1 MTCEIFVSLR
11 VSPHVWASPLLFGVR
26 LDLDGNGRD
35 RNVVEIFDRW
45 FWVGG
50 SLEAVEMYGIV
61 TWASMF

>member
-1 MTCEIFVSLR
+1 MRSLSR
-11 VSPHVWASPLLFGVR
+11 YACHLMFGLPLLFGVR